1 MLFFN
6 IRPQKVVCAPSHPAT
21 AFQKEKV
28 RSSWWVF
35 LTEEWTS
42 SHVHTVLVKTAPLRH
57 SLLACRW
64 LTARYCGFVFCTPFL
79 PSHLQG
85 MLSIHSLRA
94 APLYWKELIFSPLFC
109 SSLTPFPI
117 CSVLRAITIWNGV
130 CWWASL
136 QRQGQNSIPPDPLP
150 RHSSPTPLSGMLQ
163 QISTLF
169 LSLCVLLLANPVHSK
184 YLYVGAW
191 HSCFN
196 FFLDLSPPFRPGLF
210 CWCASGNY
218 ELPEWLTRVPAK
230 PSPGLFSPWG
240 MFVLATPVRAL
251 ELGISVHTPHLQA
264 ALVTCMNVG
273 ADVSNNMYP
282 MYLFETYHF
291 QETQFRHPKPT

>member
-1 MLFFN
+1 MLCPKGN
-6 IRPQKVVCAPSHPAT
+6 YHLEWGLLVSQPAT
-21 AFQKEKV
+21 A
-28 RSSWWVF
+28 R
-35 LTEEWTS
+35 TEEHPSRSTTKALLTHS
-42 SHVHTVLVKTAPLRH
+42 SLWDAPADLH
-57 SLLACRW
+57 S
-64 LTARYCGFVFCTPFL
+64 PFL
-79 PSHLQG
+79 S
-85 MLSIHSLRA
+85 
-94 APLYWKELIFSPLFC
+94 
-109 SSLTPFPI
+109 
-117 CSVLRAITIWNGV
+117 
-130 CWWASL
+130 
-136 QRQGQNSIPPDPLP
+136 
-150 RHSSPTPLSGMLQ
+150 
-163 QISTLF
+163 
-169 LSLCVLLLANPVHSK
+169 VLLLANPVHSK